1 MTILVTM
8 LGLTMVYA
16 ADVTYCEVDADCQAV
31 LAYDLCQE
39 VEGEVKKVCKHK
51 PLFPMTSQEIVGSFV
66 FALVMLLS
74 NVGGIGGGGV
84 AIPLVMVFFN
94 FSMKPAIAISSFS
107 IMCATLARF
116 FFNFN
121 EKHPEKP
128 GCTSIDYGMTNVMM
142 PLTMVGSLVGAY
154 VYVAF
159 PDLVLQ
165 IILTLLLFVL
175 MLESGRK
182 FIQTY
187 RKESAAKAE
196 GAAQQK
202 EGEANGDQAE
212 KTNALPE
219 GNEKNGN
226 GDNEGDVDSIR
237 NEGEKN
243 IIKEGGE
250 PDNKVTVSG
259 GLIVDKLFC
268 SGGVHE

>member
-1 MTILVTM
+1 MTIL
-8 LGLTMVYA
+8 LLLAICAEQAMVHA
-16 ADVTYCEVDADCQAV
+16 AELTYCEIDADCQKV

-39 VEGEVKKVCKHK
+39 VEGETKKVCKHK
-51 PLFPMTSQEIVGSFV
+51 PLFPMENQEIVGSFV

-116 FFNFN
+116 FFNFS
-121 EKHPEKP
+121 ERHPEKP

-165 IILTLLLFVL
+165 IILTLLLFIL
-175 MLESGRK
+175 MMESGRK

-187 RKESAAKAE
+187 RKESAA
-196 GAAQQK
+196 
-202 EGEANGDQAE
+202 QAE
-212 KTNALPE
+212 QEAQGKDA
-219 GNEKNGN
+219 
-226 GDNEGDVDSIR
+226 D
-237 NEGEKN
+237 
-243 IIKEGGE
+243 
-250 PDNKVTVSG
+250 
-259 GLIVDKLFC
+259 
-268 SGGVHE
+268 

>member
-1 MTILVTM
+1 
-8 LGLTMVYA
+8 
-16 ADVTYCEVDADCQAV
+16 
-31 LAYDLCQE
+31 
-39 VEGEVKKVCKHK
+39 VCKHK
-51 PLFPMTSQEIVGSFV
+51 PLFPMTNQEVAGSFV

-107 IMCATLARF
+107 IMCSTLARF
-116 FFNFN
+116 FFNFG
-121 EKHPEKP
+121 ERHPEKP
-128 GCTSIDYGMTNVMM
+128 NSTSIDYGMTNVMM

-165 IILTLLLFVL
+165 IILTLLLFIL
-175 MLESGRK
+175 MMESGRK

-196 GAAQQK
+196 AEAQEK
-202 EGEANGDQAE
+202 EE
-212 KTNALPE
+212 TALPDAKSKE
-219 GNEKNGN
+219 EKVADDNN
-226 GDNEGDVDSIR
+226 DNEGNNNEEEVASVR
-237 NEGEKN
+237 NEGELN

-250 PDNKVTVSG
+250 
-259 GLIVDKLFC
+259 
-268 SGGVHE
+268 

>member
-1 MTILVTM
+1 
-8 LGLTMVYA
+8 
-16 ADVTYCEVDADCQAV
+16 V

-39 VEGEVKKVCKHK
+39 IEGSAKRQCKHK
-51 PLFPMTSQEIVGSFV
+51 PLFPMTGQEVVGSFV

-121 EKHPEKP
+121 ERHPEKP

-142 PLTMVGSLVGAY
+142 PLILIGSLVGAY

-165 IILTLLLFVL
+165 ISLTLLLFVL
-175 MLESGRK
+175 MCESGRK
-182 FIQTY
+182 FVETY
-187 RKESAAKAE
+187 KKESKAKEEAAAKDAE
-196 GAAQQK
+196 G
-202 EGEANGDQAE
+202 
-212 KTNALPE
+212 
-219 GNEKNGN
+219 
-226 GDNEGDVDSIR
+226 
-237 NEGEKN
+237 
-243 IIKEGGE
+243 
-250 PDNKVTVSG
+250 
-259 GLIVDKLFC
+259 
-268 SGGVHE
+268 